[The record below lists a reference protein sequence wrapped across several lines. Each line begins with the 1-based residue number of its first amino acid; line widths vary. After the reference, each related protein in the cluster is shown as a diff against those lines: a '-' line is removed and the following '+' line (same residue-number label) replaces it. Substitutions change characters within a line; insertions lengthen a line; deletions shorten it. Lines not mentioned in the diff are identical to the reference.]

1 MCQWYS
7 EVYDVVESYG
17 NPFILFLYS
26 RPHLPGCPSGLTCCR
41 TETFAFSVHAYY
53 FDHLQFAWNGLQEV
67 PPRGSLVFPWSQPLL
82 YHRITS
88 STQFWTEAG
97 IWVAKHTTA
106 CASRDMFGWGWSS
119 GSQSPESWTV
129 LIKWRVGG
137 DNKYYNNMIINQ
149 RLKPGREM
157 IWWKVGIWRRQLRG
171 WGAKEQKENEEKWS
185 KKVGG
190 GGDSVRNRH
199 GVRSGGGGG
208 AMNTGANEPTSS
220 HSSALVFSV
229 RTADVRDARAP
240 FTPTFPLCIVCVSWC
255 ATWIMQIVSRFGRG
269 RSDFTGASVNAT
281 QFNIAC
287 LW

>member
-7 EVYDVVESYG
+7 EVYNVIESYG

-41 TETFAFSVHAYY
+41 TETFAFSIHAHY
-53 FDHLQFAWNGLQEV
+53 FDHLQFAWNGPQEV
-67 PPRGSLVFPWSQPLL
+67 PPRGSLVFPWSRPLL

-97 IWVAKHTTA
+97 IWVAKHTSA
-106 CASRDMFGWGWSS
+106 CASQDMFGWGWSS
-119 GSQSPESWTV
+119 SSQSPESWTV

-171 WGAKEQKENEEKWS
+171 WGAKEQR
-185 KKVGG
+185 
-190 GGDSVRNRH
+190 DSVRNRH
-199 GVRSGGGGG
+199 GVRSGGRGDEHRGQWTDLL
-208 AMNTGANEPTSS
+208 AFISARLLRS
-220 HSSALVFSV
+220 HRR
-229 RTADVRDARAP
+229 RTWRGS
-240 FTPTFPLCIVCVSWC
+240 TFHSNVSIMHCVCVMMRNMNY
-255 ATWIMQIVSRFGRG
+255 A
-269 RSDFTGASVNAT
+269 D
-281 QFNIAC
+281 C
-287 LW
+287 LKVWPRKKWFHGGLGKCHSI